1 MYMKTTH
8 HISVTVD
15 PVFLEDQSIPLDK
28 HYVWAYSVWIENQ
41 GPEMV
46 QLMERTWHITDAQ
59 GVGHEIKGEGVV
71 GEQPWIA
78 PGATYHY
85 ASGTP
90 LSTPSGMMQG
100 EYHMKTKSGRVFDVT
115 IPPFSLDSPYETSSV
130 H

>member
-1 MYMKTTH
+1 MYVKTTH
-8 HISVTVD
+8 HIRVTVD
-15 PVFLEDQSIPLDK
+15 PIFLEDQSLPLDK
-28 HYVWAYSVWIENQ
+28 QYVWAYRIWIENQ

-46 QLMERTWHITDAQ
+46 QLLRRVWRITDGY
-59 GVGHEIKGEGVV
+59 GVVHKVKGEGVV

-90 LSTPSGMMQG
+90 LSTPSGMMEG
-100 EYHMKTKSGRVFDVT
+100 TYTMCTSSGKTFDVT
-115 IPPFSLDSPYETSSV
+115 IPAFSLDSPYETASV